1 MSRRFAGFPAYVS
14 LSRLMTRASAWP
26 LSSRRMK
33 LLPIKP
39 LPPVIRYVVMSLS
52 VRHLDAAVVAEREAV
67 EAVRVMA
74 AVELHKPAD
83 HAFGHRPVEA
93 LEAAVFHDDTVFDTA
108 ADNSAA
114 RVDGGI
120 GSDV

>member
-1 MSRRFAGFPAYVS
+1 MPRAAACS
-14 LSRLMTRASAWP
+14 LSGGGRN
-26 LSSRRMK
+26 
-33 LLPIKP
+33 LLQINP
-39 LPPVIRYVVMSLS
+39 LPPVMRYVVMSLS

-67 EAVRVMA
+67 EVMA